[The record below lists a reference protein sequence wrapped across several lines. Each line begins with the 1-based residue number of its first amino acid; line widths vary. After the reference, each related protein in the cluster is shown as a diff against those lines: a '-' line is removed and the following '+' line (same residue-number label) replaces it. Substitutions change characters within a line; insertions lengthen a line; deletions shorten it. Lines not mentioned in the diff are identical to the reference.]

1 MAYNIL
7 VVDDSRTVRKMI
19 SRAIEIAGVD
29 VNELRE
35 AGDGEEALRIL
46 REKWIDLVL
55 TDINMPR
62 MDGMQLVDEMWSD
75 DLLRQIPVIVVS
87 TEGSEQRIAELW
99 EKGIRGY
106 LRKPFTP
113 ENIKAAVESAL
124 EVEHV

>member
-7 VVDDSRTVRKMI
+7 VVDDSKTVRKMI
-19 SRAIEIAGVD
+19 SRAIDVAGID

-35 AGDGEEALRIL
+35 AGDGEEALVLL

-124 EVEHV
+124 EGEHV